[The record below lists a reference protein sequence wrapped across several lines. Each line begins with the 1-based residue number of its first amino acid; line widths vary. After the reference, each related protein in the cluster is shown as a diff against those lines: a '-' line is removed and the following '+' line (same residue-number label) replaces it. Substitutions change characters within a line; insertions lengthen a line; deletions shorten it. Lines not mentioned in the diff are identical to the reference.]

1 MKKMLTKTIINL
13 LISFNFIY
21 AVDKTGTTA
30 AKFLSIDVGSKAVGM
45 GGAFTSIADDA
56 SAMYW
61 NPAGL
66 SYFNTRE
73 VYFNHADWIAD
84 ISFDYFGFSI
94 PLRPGRAIGINITSL
109 TMGDMEVTRHGNE
122 NTGETFQASDYA
134 AGFTYSMNLTDRF
147 SIGINGK
154 YIQQTIAS
162 SSARGAAMDIGTMF
176 ETPFGFRLGT
186 AISNFGPK
194 LKMSGDDLLI
204 AADVNQVIEGNNES
218 VTGILSTDRF
228 DLPLSLRFG
237 ISNEIKMGAIGQ
249 VLWSVDAVSPN
260 DNANYINSG
269 VEVTLLNNLL
279 FFRAGANSMFL
290 SDREKEYSFGF
301 GLNVPGVMRN
311 QIFLNYSFETME
323 YLGSTQQLGIRVGF

>member
-1 MKKMLTKTIINL
+1 MKSILTNIILNL
-13 LISFNFIY
+13 LISFSFIY

-109 TMGDMEVTRHGNE
+109 TMGDMEVTRYGNE

-162 SSARGAAMDIGTMF
+162 SSARGAAMDMGTIF

-218 VTGILSTDRF
+218 VTGILSTERF

-311 QIFLNYSFETME
+311 KIFLNYSFETME

>member
-1 MKKMLTKTIINL
+1 MKKILIKSMLIVYTGL
-13 LISFNFIY
+13 SCMY

-30 AKFLSIDVGSKAVGM
+30 AKFLSIGVGSKAVAM

-56 SAMYW
+56 TAMYW

-66 SYFNTRE
+66 SYFNTGE
-73 VYFNHADWIAD
+73 LYFNHADWIAD

-94 PLRPGRAIGINITSL
+94 PIRPGHAVGINITSV
-109 TMGDMEVTRHGNE
+109 TMGEMEVTRYGNE
-122 NTGETFQASDYA
+122 NTGETFKASDYA
-134 AGFTYSMNLTDRF
+134 AGITYSMNLTDRF
-147 SIGINGK
+147 SIGINSK

-162 SSARGAAMDIGTMF
+162 SNAKGVAIDIGTLF

-186 AISNFGPK
+186 TISNFGPK

-204 AADVNQVIEGNNES
+204 AADVNEIIEGNNES

-237 ISNEIKMGAIGQ
+237 ISNEISFGKLAK

-269 VEVTLLNNLL
+269 MEITMLNNLL
-279 FFRAGANSMFL
+279 FFRAGANSIFL
-290 SDREKEYSFGF
+290 SEKEKEYSFGF
-301 GLNVPGVMRN
+301 GLNIPGIMN
-311 QIFLNYSFETME
+311 NKIFLNYSFETMR
-323 YLGSTQQLGIRVGF
+323 YLGSTQQIGICLAL

>member
-1 MKKMLTKTIINL
+1 
-13 LISFNFIY
+13 
-21 AVDKTGTTA
+21 
-30 AKFLSIDVGSKAVGM
+30 
-45 GGAFTSIADDA
+45 
-56 SAMYW
+56 
-61 NPAGL
+61 
-66 SYFNTRE
+66 
-73 VYFNHADWIAD
+73 
-84 ISFDYFGFSI
+84 
-94 PLRPGRAIGINITSL
+94 
-109 TMGDMEVTRHGNE
+109 MGDMEVTRYGNE

-162 SSARGAAMDIGTMF
+162 SSARGAAMDMGTIF

>member
-1 MKKMLTKTIINL
+1 MKKILTNIILNL
-13 LISFNFIY
+13 LISFSFIY

-109 TMGDMEVTRHGNE
+109 TMGDMEVTRYGNE

-162 SSARGAAMDIGTMF
+162 SSASGAAMDMGTIF

-204 AADVNQVIEGNNES
+204 AADVNQVIECNNES

>member
-1 MKKMLTKTIINL
+1 
-13 LISFNFIY
+13 
-21 AVDKTGTTA
+21 
-30 AKFLSIDVGSKAVGM
+30 M

-56 SAMYW
+56 SAMFW

-109 TMGDMEVTRHGNE
+109 TMGDMEVTRYGNE

-162 SSARGAAMDIGTMF
+162 SSARGAAMDMGTIF

-237 ISNEIKMGAIGQ
+237 ISNEIKMCAIGQ

>member
-1 MKKMLTKTIINL
+1 MKKILTNIILNL
-13 LISFNFIY
+13 LISFSFIY

-109 TMGDMEVTRHGNE
+109 TMGDMEVTRYGNE

-162 SSARGAAMDIGTMF
+162 SSARGAAMDMGTIF

-218 VTGILSTDRF
+218 VTGILSTERF

-311 QIFLNYSFETME
+311 KIFLNYSFETME